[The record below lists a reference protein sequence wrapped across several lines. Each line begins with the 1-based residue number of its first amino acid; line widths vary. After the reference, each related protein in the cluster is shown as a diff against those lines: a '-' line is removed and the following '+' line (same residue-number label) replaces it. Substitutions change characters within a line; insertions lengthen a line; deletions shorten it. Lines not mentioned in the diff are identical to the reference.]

1 MKVIL
6 QSDVQNLGKT
16 GTVVKVR
23 DGYGRNYLIPR
34 GLAVVAD
41 EGNVARLQHQL
52 KVAQARAAKLL
63 TEAKAAGEKLSAASV
78 TIRAQAGE
86 EGKLFGSVTN
96 RDIADALV
104 AAGFSVDK
112 KQITLGDAIRNLG
125 VFNVGVKL
133 HTDVEASVKVFVIA
147 G

>member
-63 TEAKAAGEKLSAASV
+63 AEAKAAGEKLSAASV

-112 KQITLGDAIRNLG
+112 KQIKLDDAIRNLG

>member
-112 KQITLGDAIRNLG
+112 KQIKLDDAIRNLG
-125 VFNVGVKL
+125 VFSVGVKL